1 MQTRM
6 GWVARMSLPDATRS
20 DRIYPLLQNL
30 DLENLAFATLQ
41 GTGETLNI
49 EEMNE
54 DELRRLVL
62 VNLARLTVKGEWDG
76 LLTAASAGSF
86 NAELT
91 SGDDIEA
98 TYALNRIDSTP
109 PFGMNTGNS
118 GVTSRNEPMFFP
130 FIAAESSTV
139 DSIVVNISGAA
150 GSACNA
156 VVAIYSD
163 NNGVPQTKLGSDA
176 TFDATVTG
184 QVAQTSVGTITLVRG
199 TQYWVGWTRSAAVSY
214 TWMSGSTVAPW
225 MGPTENISSGWIVL
239 WIASGSDNTLP
250 ASITAT
256 DLTPRGYGRISV
268 GLNQ

>member
-139 DSIVVNISGAA
+139 DSVVVNISGAA
-150 GSACNA
+150 GSPCNA

-176 TFDATVTG
+176 TFDATSTG

-199 TQYWVGWTRSAAVSY
+199 TQYWVGWTRSASVSY
-214 TWMSGSTVAPW
+214 TWMSGSTLAPW
-225 MGPTENISSGWIVL
+225 MGPTENLSSGWIVL

-256 DLTPRGYGRISV
+256 DLTPRGYGRISA
-268 GLNQ
+268 GLNL

>member
-1 MQTRM
+1 M
-6 GWVARMSLPDATRS
+6 GWVVRMSLPDATRS

-150 GSACNA
+150 GSPCNA

-176 TFDATVTG
+176 TFDATSTG

-199 TQYWVGWTRSAAVSY
+199 TQYWVGWTRSASVSY
-214 TWMSGSTVAPW
+214 TWMSGSTLAPW
-225 MGPTENISSGWIVL
+225 MGPTENLSSGWIVL

-268 GLNQ
+268 GLNL

>member
-1 MQTRM
+1 
-6 GWVARMSLPDATRS
+6 
-20 DRIYPLLQNL
+20 
-30 DLENLAFATLQ
+30 
-41 GTGETLNI
+41 
-49 EEMNE
+49 MNE

-139 DSIVVNISGAA
+139 DSVVVNISGAA
-150 GSACNA
+150 GSPCNA

-176 TFDATVTG
+176 TFDATSTG

-199 TQYWVGWTRSAAVSY
+199 TQYWVGWTRSASVSY

>member
-1 MQTRM
+1 M

-150 GSACNA
+150 GSPCNA

-176 TFDATVTG
+176 TFDATSTG

-199 TQYWVGWTRSAAVSY
+199 TQYWVGWTRSASVSY
-214 TWMSGSTVAPW
+214 TWMSGSTLAPW
-225 MGPTENISSGWIVL
+225 MGPTENLSSGWIVL

-268 GLNQ
+268 GLNL

>member
-1 MQTRM
+1 MQTRV
-6 GWVARMSLPDATRS
+6 GWVAVSLPDATRS

-150 GSACNA
+150 GSPCNA

-176 TFDATVTG
+176 TFDATSTG

-199 TQYWVGWTRSAAVSY
+199 TQYWVGWTRSASVSY
-214 TWMSGSTVAPW
+214 TWMSGSTLAPW
-225 MGPTENISSGWIVL
+225 MGPTENLSSGWIVL

-256 DLTPRGYGRISV
+256 DLTPRGYGRISA
-268 GLNQ
+268 GLNL

>member
-1 MQTRM
+1 MQTRV
-6 GWVARMSLPDATRS
+6 GWVAVSLPDATRS

-139 DSIVVNISGAA
+139 DSVVVNISGAA
-150 GSACNA
+150 GSPCNA

-176 TFDATVTG
+176 TFDATSTG

-199 TQYWVGWTRSAAVSY
+199 TQYWVGWTRSASVSY

>member
-1 MQTRM
+1 MP
-6 GWVARMSLPDATRS
+6 LPDAKPDR
-20 DRIYPLLQNL
+20 RIYELLKTT
-30 DLENLAFATLQ
+30 DLENLTFAEFQ
-41 GTGETLNI
+41 GVAQTVYAEQGA
-49 EEMNE
+49 E
-54 DELRRLVL
+54 DTLRRIVL
-62 VNLARLTVKGEWDG
+62 VNLARLAVAGQWTG
-76 LLTAASAGSF
+76 LTDAGGGSF

-150 GSACNA
+150 GSPCNA

-176 TFDATVTG
+176 TFDATSTG

-199 TQYWVGWTRSAAVSY
+199 TQYWVGWTRSASVSY

-268 GLNQ
+268 GLNL

>member
-1 MQTRM
+1 M
-6 GWVARMSLPDATRS
+6 GWVVRMSLPDATRS

-150 GSACNA
+150 GSPCNA

-176 TFDATVTG
+176 TFDATSTG

-199 TQYWVGWTRSAAVSY
+199 TQYWVGWTRSASVSY
-214 TWMSGSTVAPW
+214 TWMSGSTLAPW
-225 MGPTENISSGWIVL
+225 MGPTENLSSGWIVL

-256 DLTPRGYGRISV
+256 DLTPRGYGRISA
-268 GLNQ
+268 GLNL